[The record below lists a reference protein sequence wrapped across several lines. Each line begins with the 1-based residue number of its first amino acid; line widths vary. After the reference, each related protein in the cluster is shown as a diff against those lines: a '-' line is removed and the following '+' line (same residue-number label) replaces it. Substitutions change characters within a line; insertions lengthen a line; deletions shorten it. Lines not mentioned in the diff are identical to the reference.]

1 MGNKASS
8 KSEPASPSTSAPASP
23 APPPRQA
30 PAHAPA
36 PAAPVPAAKAKPAA
50 AKLAK
55 KTPIGGNL
63 KPHPATAFPTPM
75 APMKLACRG
84 ADPRA
89 MKAFIAAAISGADV
103 KFVPMAKG
111 AEGHGGSPIALAVG
125 DDGALGPGAAASV
138 ASRDAKKLAV
148 DALDPSLALA
158 FYCADR
164 ADFLDFVGRARALPG
179 APLFE
184 VVDAAPRRGG
194 ACFDDDDDDDAS
206 GGGGGDDEDDWEVV

>member
-55 KTPIGGNL
+55 KTPIGATGNL

-111 AEGHGGSPIALAVG
+111 AEGHGGSPIALAVS
-125 DDGALGPGAAASV
+125 DDGALVLSEANAVARYLGAA
-138 ASRDAKKLAV
+138 K
-148 DALDPSLALA
+148 
-158 FYCADR
+158 
-164 ADFLDFVGRARALPG
+164 
-179 APLFE
+179 AP
-184 VVDAAPRRGG
+184 
-194 ACFDDDDDDDAS
+194 
-206 GGGGGDDEDDWEVV
+206 

>member
-75 APMKLACRG
+75 APMKLTCRG

-111 AEGHGGSPIALAVG
+111 AEGHGGSPIALAVS
-125 DDGALGPGAAASV
+125 DDGALVLSEANAVARYLGAA
-138 ASRDAKKLAV
+138 K
-148 DALDPSLALA
+148 ALA
-158 FYCADR
+158 PAGAARWTAERWCEWEASTLAPAVAVACASND
-164 ADFLDFVGRARALPG
+164 G
-179 APLFE
+179 APLQ
-184 VVDAAPRRGG
+184 AILAGTL
-194 ACFDDDDDDDAS
+194 
-206 GGGGGDDEDDWEVV
+206 